1 MESIEKSLDNLL
13 VKNAPV
19 QLPENAKK
27 TIVEWLPW
35 INLVFGVLQLWAAL
49 AFWQLAHLTNN
60 LVDYANSLY
69 AVTGNATRVSHLGL
83 FFYVSIIVLVADGVL
98 ILAAFPGLRAKSK
111 VRGWNL
117 LFYGLILNLVYGV
130 FRLFTDIGGG
140 FGSLFWAVVSAVIG
154 AYFLFQVRSYYNG
167 TKSTA
172 KPSVKK

>member
-1 MESIEKSLDNLL
+1 MESIEKSLDELL
-13 VKNAPV
+13 VKKAPV

-49 AFWQLAHLTNN
+49 AFWQLAHLTNS
-60 LVDYANSLY
+60 LVDYANSLS
-69 AVTGNATRVSHLGL
+69 AVTGNVAPVSKLGL
-83 FFYVSIIVLVADGVL
+83 FFYVSLLVLVADGVL

-117 LFYGLILNLVYGV
+117 LFYGLVLNVVYGV

-140 FGSLFWAVVSAVIG
+140 FGSLFWSVVSSVIG
-154 AYFLFQVRSYYNG
+154 AYILFQVRSYYTG
-167 TKSTA
+167 VKSATKVA
-172 KPSVKK
+172 PKK